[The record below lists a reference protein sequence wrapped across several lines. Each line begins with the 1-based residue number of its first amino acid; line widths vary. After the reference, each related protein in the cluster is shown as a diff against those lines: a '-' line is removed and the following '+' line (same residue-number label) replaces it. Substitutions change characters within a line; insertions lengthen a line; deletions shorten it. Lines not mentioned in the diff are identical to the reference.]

1 MWSTAW
7 LSPSRS
13 TLQCDFLKDSCF
25 ACSDNTSIPDLLTIK
40 FPGHLQDL
48 FQALLSDVLPE
59 QVSFWVSA
67 GKLLHPDAGTS
78 RFSLVFQF
86 QEQNFFF
93 LSFLLVK
100 YISSFSFFLFLYDLV
115 TFFRSGGFFTAFF
128 FKIRSPYFKW
138 EIIEHFNSF

>member
-25 ACSDNTSIPDLLTIK
+25 ACSDNTSIPDLLTMK

-100 YISSFSFFLFLYDLV
+100 YISSFSFFFVSVWSSYILQIWRIFHCIFFQDQKPLF
-115 TFFRSGGFFTAFF
+115 
-128 FKIRSPYFKW
+128 
-138 EIIEHFNSF
+138 